1 MSASFDGTNLEVS
14 PAGIMLLLSFE
25 NYRTTR
31 TKMSLV
37 LYFDTM
43 NKTVRILII
52 NQLPFLDKRR
62 S

>member
-14 PAGIMLLLSFE
+14 PADIMLLLSFE

-37 LYFDTM
+37 FYFDTM
-43 NKTVRILII
+43 NKMVRILII

>member
-37 LYFDTM
+37 LYFNTM
-43 NKTVRILII
+43 NKMVRILII

>member
-1 MSASFDGTNLEVS
+1 MSASLDGTNLEVS

-31 TKMSLV
+31 TKISLV

-43 NKTVRILII
+43 NKMVRILII

>member
-43 NKTVRILII
+43 NKMVRILII

>member
-37 LYFDTM
+37 FYFDTM
-43 NKTVRILII
+43 NKMVRILII